1 MVKRK
6 ADQSLDD
13 WLKAGEEVARLN
25 REAALAT
32 SEQYSRGLEPAA
44 DKVLAE
50 GVNESEPAAMVEGG
64 SAKGEA
70 CNWFWELLANVGY
83 ELC

>member
-6 ADQSLDD
+6 ADQSLED
-13 WLKAGEEVARLN
+13 WLKVGEEVARLN

-64 SAKGEA
+64 SAEGVA